1 MLHGGTQRSADAVTA
16 RSASW
21 QRMLAMQRSISP
33 ALDKEGT
40 RTWLLRYAQR
50 GWNDPGK
57 PSPVPDARWALD
69 RVRDEVG
76 DVPVVLLGHSMGA
89 RTAEI
94 GRASCR
100 ERVCQYV

>member
-50 GWNDPGK
+50 GWNDPAS
-57 PSPVPDARWALD
+57 PSPVPDARWART
-69 RVRDEVG
+69 RVG
-76 DVPVVLLGHSMGA
+76 AGGGKVPVVFLGISVGA
-89 RTAEI
+89 
-94 GRASCR
+94 GRAATAAAVR
-100 ERVCQYV
+100 TVGAG